1 MNRFWMPTALAFS
14 FLMWVAVPVAEAR
27 QAAAA
32 ADEAKQAALFEAIDG
47 VQQTYLEGVAQ
58 LGRDRL
64 SKIQKLAESSAAE
77 LSAEAWEI
85 YFQLTIDDDLYVE
98 AEPAANQIIAQ
109 GGKVS
114 PSVWLLSR
122 IVDLV
127 AKVDRGAYKES
138 VEAIRKSLDPTQR
151 PQAGAGEADET
162 AVPIDTVISLL
173 EVYYQR
179 LLGKEQYATAAE
191 AFQLIRQSVKD
202 EGVQLYLDQR
212 LARLALMG
220 KPAPPIA
227 GTDLGGN
234 PVSLADYKGKVVL
247 VLFWASWCLPSAEKA
262 DDFLRIYY
270 EFHDKG
276 LEVVGI
282 NLDTLDVEPAEIP
295 TIMPNVN
302 RFLLDYNISWPN
314 VLNGQGAQNFAE
326 AYKITDL
333 PANVLIDKE
342 GKVAAIDADLPS
354 LVETLQ
360 ERLGK

>member
-1 MNRFWMPTALAFS
+1 MNRFWKPTALAF

-27 QAAAA
+27 QDAAAV
-32 ADEAKQAALFEAIDG
+32 DAKQAALIEAIDG
-47 VQQTYLEGVAQ
+47 VQQSYLEGVVQ

-64 SKIQKLAESSAAE
+64 SKIQKLAESAPAE
-77 LSAEAWEI
+77 LSGEAWEI
-85 YFQLTIDDDLYVE
+85 YFQLTIDDNLYVE
-98 AEPAANQIIAQ
+98 AEPAASQIIAQ
-109 GGKVS
+109 GGKVA

-138 VEAIRKSLDPTQR
+138 VDALRKSLESSQR
-151 PQAGAGEADET
+151 PQAGDGGAAGEKT
-162 AVPIDTVISLL
+162 VPIDMVISLL

-179 LLGKEQYATAAE
+179 LLGKEQYGTAVE
-191 AFQLIRQSVKD
+191 AFQLIRQNAKD
-202 EGVQLYLDQR
+202 EGIQLYLDQR

-227 GTDLGGN
+227 GTDLDGK

-282 NLDTLDVEPAEIP
+282 NLDTLDVDPAEIE

-302 RFLLDYNISWPN
+302 RFLLDYNISWSN
-314 VLNGQGAQNFAE
+314 LLNGQGAQNFAE

-342 GKVAAIDADLPS
+342 GKVAAMDADLAS